1 MMVARTAHSALFA
14 ELEAL
19 ELREREVSAHRRRLH
34 ARLDAYPNEVTAQAE
49 RKVSAERKDLHRRID
64 SLRAYLRP
72 ELEREAEQPPKSR
85 LGA

>member
-1 MMVARTAHSALFA
+1 MMVAQQAQAALFA

-19 ELREREVSAHRRRLH
+19 ELREREVSDHRRKLH
-34 ARLDAYPNEVTAQAE
+34 ARLDAFPSEVTAQAE

-64 SLRAYLRP
+64 AMRAHLRP
-72 ELEREAEQPPKSR
+72 EVGRRGDEPPKPR